1 MQLYY
6 AWKEER
12 NMDFCGYPIWVV
24 LLICLGVFCA
34 SFMDA
39 IGGGGGI
46 ISLPTYLLAGL
57 PMHFALGT
65 NKLSS
70 CIGTVASTVRYI
82 KNGYVDWLLGIPSV
96 VLALVGAHLGT
107 RLHLA
112 MDEQY
117 LKLVL
122 LVVLPVIAVILFK
135 KKDLPEQRGQ
145 MNEGVR
151 KAIVWAASLVFGAY
165 DGFYGPGTGTFLLL
179 SFCYLAKVDVRTAS
193 GNVKLVNLASNV
205 GALFTSLMAG
215 KVLIPLGLVSAVF
228 AIAGQYLGAGLALKN
243 GSKIV
248 RPVILVVILLLAGK
262 VLLELFGI

>member
-1 MQLYY
+1 
-6 AWKEER
+6 
-12 NMDFCGYPIWVV
+12 MDFFGYPIWVV
-24 LLICLGVFCA
+24 PLVCLGVFCA

-82 KNGYVDWLLGIPSV
+82 KNGYVDWLLGIPSIA
-96 VLALVGAHLGT
+96 LALTGAHLGT
-107 RLHLA
+107 KLQLA
-112 MDEQY
+112 IDEQY

-122 LVVLPVIAVILFK
+122 IVLLPVIAVILFAK
-135 KKDLPEQRGQ
+135 KELPETRKP
-145 MNEGVR
+145 MNEWLR
-151 KAIVWAASLVFGAY
+151 RAIVWSSSLIFGIY

-193 GNVKLVNLASNV
+193 GNVKLVNLSSNI
-205 GALFTSLMAG
+205 GALCTSLMAG
-215 KVLIPLGLVSAVF
+215 KVLIPLGLIAAVF
-228 AIAGQYLGAGLALKN
+228 AIAGQYLGAGLAMKN

-262 VLLELFGI
+262 VLLEFFGII

>member
-1 MQLYY
+1 M
-6 AWKEER
+6 EI
-12 NMDFCGYPIWVV
+12 FGYPIWVV
-24 LLICLGVFCA
+24 LLVCFGVFCA

-57 PMHFALGT
+57 PMHYALGT

-70 CIGTVASTVRYI
+70 CIGTVASTVRYV
-82 KNGYVDWLLGIPSV
+82 KNGYVDWFLGIPSI

-107 RLHLA
+107 KLQLA

-122 LVVLPVIAVILFK
+122 LFVLPVIAVILLK
-135 KKDLPEQRGQ
+135 KKELPESKGAL
-145 MNEGVR
+145 NEWLR
-151 KAIVWAASLVFGAY
+151 RAIVWGASFVIGAY

-179 SFCYLAKVDVRTAS
+179 AFCYLAKLDVRTAS
-193 GNVKLVNLASNV
+193 GNVKLVNLSSNI

-215 KVLIPLGLVSAVF
+215 KALIGLGLISAVF
-228 AIAGQYLGAGLALKN
+228 ATAGQYLGAGLAMKN
-243 GSKIV
+243 GTKIV

-262 VLLELFGI
+262 VLLELLGIL

>member
-1 MQLYY
+1 
-6 AWKEER
+6 
-12 NMDFCGYPIWVV
+12 MDIFGYPIWVV
-24 LLICLGVFCA
+24 LLVCFGVFCA

-82 KNGYVDWLLGIPSV
+82 KNGYVDWFLGIPSIA
-96 VLALVGAHLGT
+96 LALAGAHLGT

-122 LVVLPVIAVILFK
+122 LFVLPVIAVILLK
-135 KKDLPEQRGQ
+135 KKELPEQRQ
-145 MNEGVR
+145 AMNEWTRRG
-151 KAIVWAASLVFGAY
+151 IVWGASLIFGAY

-179 SFCYLAKVDVRTAS
+179 SFCYLAKIDVRTAS
-193 GNVKLVNLASNV
+193 GNVKLVNLSSNV

-215 KVLIPLGLVSAVF
+215 KVLIPLGLIAAVF
-228 AIAGQYLGAGLALKN
+228 STAGQYIGAGLALKN

-248 RPVILVVILLLAGK
+248 RPVILVVLVLLAVK
-262 VLLELFGI
+262 VFLEFFGIG

>member
-1 MQLYY
+1 
-6 AWKEER
+6 
-12 NMDFCGYPIWVV
+12 MDFFGYPIWVV
-24 LLICLGVFCA
+24 LLVCFGVFCA

-70 CIGTVASTVRYI
+70 CIGTVASTVRYV
-82 KNGYVDWLLGIPSV
+82 KNGYVDWLLGVPSIG
-96 VLALVGAHLGT
+96 LALVGAHLGT

-122 LVVLPVIAVILFK
+122 IIVLPVIAVILLK
-135 KKDLPEQRGQ
+135 KKELPETWGVL
-145 MNEGVR
+145 NEWLR
-151 KAIVWAASLVFGAY
+151 RAIVWTASLIFGAY

-205 GALFTSLMAG
+205 GAVVTSLAAG
-215 KVLIPLGLVSAVF
+215 KVLVPLGLVSAVF
-228 AIAGQYLGAGLALKN
+228 AIAGQYIGAGLALKN

-248 RPVILVVILLLAGK
+248 RPVILVVLVLLAGK
-262 VLLELFGI
+262 VLLELFGII

>member
-1 MQLYY
+1 
-6 AWKEER
+6 
-12 NMDFCGYPIWVV
+12 MDIFGYPLWVV
-24 LLICLGVFCA
+24 LLVCFGVFCA

-82 KNGYVDWLLGIPSV
+82 KNGYVDWFLGIPSV
-96 VLALVGAHLGT
+96 ALALVGASLGT
-107 RLHLA
+107 SLHLA
-112 MDEQY
+112 IDEQY

-122 LVVLPVIAVILFK
+122 LFVLPVIAVILLK
-135 KKDLPEQRGQ
+135 KKELPEIPGTINKWLRA
-145 MNEGVR
+145 
-151 KAIVWAASLVFGAY
+151 AIVWGASLIFGAY

-179 SFCYLAKVDVRTAS
+179 SFCYLAKIDVRTAS

-205 GALFTSLMAG
+205 GALSTSLLAG
-215 KVLIPLGLVSAVF
+215 KVLIPLGLISAVF
-228 AIAGQYLGAGLALKN
+228 ATAGQYLGAGLALKN

-248 RPVILVVILLLAGK
+248 RPVIFVVLLLLAGK
-262 VLLELFGI
+262 VLLDFFGIA

>member
-1 MQLYY
+1 MEL
-6 AWKEER
+6 
-12 NMDFCGYPIWVV
+12 FGFPIWMVFLV
-24 LLICLGVFCA
+24 WIGVFCA
-34 SFMDA
+34 SFVDS

-82 KNGYVDWLLGIPSV
+82 KNGYVDWLLGIPSIA
-96 VLALVGAHLGT
+96 LALVGAHLGT
-107 RLHLA
+107 KLHLA

-122 LVVLPVIAVILFK
+122 LFVLPVIAVILLK
-135 KKDLPEQRGQ
+135 KKELPESKGAL
-145 MNEGVR
+145 NEWLRRAV
-151 KAIVWAASLVFGAY
+151 VWGASFVFGAY

-193 GNVKLVNLASNV
+193 GNVKLVNLSSNI
-205 GALFTSLMAG
+205 GALFTSLVAG
-215 KVLIPLGLVSAVF
+215 KVMIGLGLISAVF
-228 AIAGQYLGAGLALKN
+228 ATAGQYMGAGLAMKN
-243 GSKIV
+243 GTKIV
-248 RPVILVVILLLAGK
+248 RPVILIVILLLAGK
-262 VLLELFGI
+262 VLLELAGVM

>member
-1 MQLYY
+1 
-6 AWKEER
+6 
-12 NMDFCGYPIWVV
+12 MDLFGYPIWVV
-24 LLICLGVFCA
+24 LLVCAGVFSA

-39 IGGGGGI
+39 NAGGGGI

-70 CIGTVASTVRYI
+70 CIGTVASTLRYI

-96 VLALVGAHLGT
+96 VLALFGAHLGT

-122 LVVLPVIAVILFK
+122 LFVLPVIAVILLRK
-135 KKDLPEQRGQ
+135 KELPEQRQ
-145 MNEGVR
+145 PINKWLCR
-151 KAIVWAASLVFGAY
+151 AIVWGASLVFGAY

-179 SFCYLAKVDVRTAS
+179 SFCYLAKIDVRTAS

-205 GALFTSLMAG
+205 GALFTSLVAG
-215 KVLIPLGLVSAVF
+215 KVLVPLGLVSAIF
-228 AIAGQYLGAGLALKN
+228 ATAGQYIGAGLALKN

-248 RPVILVVILLLAGK
+248 RPVILIVILLLTGK
-262 VLLELFGI
+262 VLFEFFGIL

>member
-1 MQLYY
+1 
-6 AWKEER
+6 
-12 NMDFCGYPIWVV
+12 MDFFGYPIWVV
-24 LLICLGVFCA
+24 ALVCFGVFCA

-70 CIGTVASTVRYI
+70 CIGTVASTVRYV
-82 KNGYVDWLLGIPSV
+82 KNGYVDWFLGIPSIG
-96 VLALVGAHLGT
+96 LALVGAHLGT
-107 RLHLA
+107 KLHLA

-122 LVVLPVIAVILFK
+122 LFILPIIAVILLK
-135 KKDLPEQRGQ
+135 KKDLPETMQPLNKWLR
-145 MNEGVR
+145 R
-151 KAIVWAASLVFGAY
+151 TIVWGTSLVFGAY

-179 SFCYLAKVDVRTAS
+179 SFCYLGKIDVRTAS
-193 GNVKLVNLASNV
+193 GNVKLVNLSSNV
-205 GALFTSLMAG
+205 GALFTSLSAG

-228 AIAGQYLGAGLALKN
+228 ATAGQYLGAGLALKN

-248 RPVILVVILLLAGK
+248 RPVILLVILLLAVK
-262 VLLELFGI
+262 VLLDFFGIA

>member
-1 MQLYY
+1 
-6 AWKEER
+6 
-12 NMDFCGYPIWVV
+12 MDFFGYPIWVV
-24 LLICLGVFCA
+24 PLVCLGVFCA

-82 KNGYVDWLLGIPSV
+82 KNGYVDWLLGIPSIA
-96 VLALVGAHLGT
+96 LALTGAHLGT
-107 RLHLA
+107 KLQLA
-112 MDEQY
+112 IDEQY
-117 LKLVL
+117 LQLVL
-122 LVVLPVIAVILFK
+122 IVLLPVIAVILFAK
-135 KKDLPEQRGQ
+135 KELPETRKP
-145 MNEGVR
+145 MNEWLR
-151 KAIVWAASLVFGAY
+151 RAIVWSSSLIFGIY

-193 GNVKLVNLASNV
+193 GNVKLVNLSSNI
-205 GALFTSLMAG
+205 GALCTSLMAG
-215 KVLIPLGLVSAVF
+215 KVLIPLGLIAAVF
-228 AIAGQYLGAGLALKN
+228 AIAGQYLGAGLAMKN

-262 VLLELFGI
+262 VLLEFFGII

>member
-1 MQLYY
+1 MTI
-6 AWKEER
+6 
-12 NMDFCGYPIWVV
+12 FGYPFWVV
-24 LLICLGVFCA
+24 LLVCIGVFCA

-70 CIGTVASTVRYI
+70 CIGTVFSTVRYV
-82 KNGYVDWLLGIPSV
+82 KNGYVDWLLGIPSIA
-96 VLALVGAHLGT
+96 LALIGAHWGT
-107 RLHLA
+107 KLHLTI
-112 MDEQY
+112 DEQY

-122 LVVLPVIAVILFK
+122 LFVLPVIAVILMW
-135 KKDLPEQRGQ
+135 KKDLPEARKPL
-145 MNEGVR
+145 NEWLR
-151 KAIVWAASLVFGAY
+151 RAIVWSASLIFGAY

-179 SFCYLAKVDVRTAS
+179 SFCYLAKVDVYTAS

-205 GALFTSLMAG
+205 GALFTSLVAG
-215 KVLIPLGLVSAVF
+215 KVLIPLGLTAAVF
-228 AIAGQYLGAGLALKN
+228 STAGHYIGAGLALKN

-248 RPVILVVILLLAGK
+248 RPVILIVIVLLTGK
-262 VLLELFGI
+262 VLLEFLGIV

>member
-1 MQLYY
+1 MEL
-6 AWKEER
+6 
-12 NMDFCGYPIWVV
+12 FGYPIWVV
-24 LLICLGVFCA
+24 LLVCVGVFCA

-82 KNGYVDWLLGIPSV
+82 KNGFVDWALGIPSV

-122 LVVLPVIAVILFK
+122 LFVLPVIAVILLK
-135 KKDLPEQRGQ
+135 KKDLPEQRQ
-145 MNEGVR
+145 PLNEWLR
-151 KAIVWAASLVFGAY
+151 RAIVWGASLVFGAY

-193 GNVKLVNLASNV
+193 GNVKLVNLSSNV

-215 KVLIPLGLVSAVF
+215 KVLIPLGLISAVF
-228 AIAGQYLGAGLALKN
+228 ATAGQYIGAGLALKN
-243 GSKIV
+243 GAKIV
-248 RPVILVVILLLAGK
+248 RPVILVVILLLAAK
-262 VLLELFGI
+262 VLLEFFGIA

>member
-1 MQLYY
+1 
-6 AWKEER
+6 
-12 NMDFCGYPIWVV
+12 MDFFGYPIWVV
-24 LLICLGVFCA
+24 ALVCLGVFVA

-70 CIGTVASTVRYI
+70 CIGTVASTVRYV
-82 KNGYVDWLLGIPSV
+82 KNGYVDWLLGIPSIG
-96 VLALVGAHLGT
+96 LALIGAHFGT

-112 MDEQY
+112 MDDQS
-117 LKLVL
+117 LKLIL
-122 LVVLPVIAVILFK
+122 LFVLPVIAVLLIK
-135 KKDLPEQRGQ
+135 KKDLPEERGSL
-145 MNEGVR
+145 NEWAR
-151 KAIVWAASLVFGAY
+151 KGIVWGASLVFGAY

-205 GALFTSLMAG
+205 GALFTSLTAG

-228 AIAGQYLGAGLALKN
+228 ATAGQYLGAGLALKN

-248 RPVILVVILLLAGK
+248 RPVILVVIVLLAGK
-262 VLLELFGI
+262 VLLEFFGIA